1 MGRRTPGPVPV
12 LAPVW
17 CWPDGVDAAQRF
29 VEVSAD
35 DDHGCARA
43 AGGRVWCWGGND
55 FGEADAPDGVFVDV
69 SVSGAVSC
77 GVRAD
82 GSLSCW
88 GSDASGVLNVP
99 AGRFSEVFAG
109 VPACALRVDGVL
121 LCWHDPSDGP
131 PARTAVIASA
141 PWVGPLTTAAYAAG
155 NDVACGIRADATM
168 ACWDIFNPQQQRD
181 SPDGAY
187 TALSISPSSAL
198 CAVAANAAIDCWS
211 TTHSP
216 DPQHW
221 FTPCGRHP
229 PDVFPTSETGQRY
242 AEDCW
247 GKLFQDRIG
256 NSPRHVR
263 QGSYTGVAVGLDH
276 ACGIRTDS
284 RVTCW
289 GSLYYNAGRG
299 GWIGHYPDPWNPLEL
314 LPVAVPLALA
324 AMAAWAL
331 LKTQRRP
338 GQNAPPHAR
347 RDSPVGSF
355 LDGRGPAPSDARR
368 VSAPCL

>member
-1 MGRRTPGPVPV
+1 MLGPT
-12 LAPVW
+12 W
-17 CWPDGVDAAQRF
+17 CWPAGVDAAQRF

-43 AGGRVWCWGGND
+43 VGGRVWCWGGND
-55 FGEADAPDGVFVDV
+55 FGEVDAPDGVFVDV
-69 SVSGAVSC
+69 SVRGAVSC

-99 AGRFSEVFAG
+99 GGRFSEVFAG

-121 LCWHDPSDGP
+121 LCWHDHHDGA

-155 NDVACGIRADATM
+155 NDVACGIRSDATM

-181 SPDGAY
+181 SPEGAY
-187 TALSISPSSAL
+187 TALSISPTSAL
-198 CAVAANAAIDCWS
+198 CAVAANAAIECWS

-229 PDVFPTSETGQRY
+229 D

-247 GKLFQDRIG
+247 GKLIQGTIANLSLNVWQD
-256 NSPRHVR
+256 
-263 QGSYTGVAVGLDH
+263 SYTGVAVGLDR

-284 RVTCW
+284 TVVCW
-289 GSLYYNAGRG
+289 GSRYYRLGRG
-299 GWIGHYPDPWNPLEL
+299 GSLGRRPPDPWNPLEL

-324 AMAAWAL
+324 AMAAWVL
-331 LKTQRRP
+331 LKIWSRPRR
-338 GQNAPPHAR
+338 NAPPHAR
-347 RDSPVGSF
+347 RDGPVGSF

-368 VSAPCL
+368 DSRRPQQQPRRDRSWLERMFG